1 MSSRPAGAGLHGQ
14 TLNLLD
20 NLAYKTISS
29 GRISVSVHETHYIS
43 TTYIPVTVFVPA
55 TETQKKELQRYAV
68 KQIHPRV
75 ILRDCQNLQ
84 SLAVRFVVQIPV
96 VVHYV
101 AVLAAE
107 MHVEVSQVPLKLVLS
122 LLKIRP

>member
-1 MSSRPAGAGLHGQ
+1 M
-14 TLNLLD
+14 
-20 NLAYKTISS
+20 
-29 GRISVSVHETHYIS
+29 S
-43 TTYIPVTVFVPA
+43 TTYTPVAVFVSA

-68 KQIHPRV
+68 KQIHPRA
-75 ILRDCQNLQ
+75 IPRDCQYLQ
-84 SLAVRFVVQIPV
+84 LFAVRFVVQIPV

-107 MHVEVSQVPLKLVLS
+107 MHVEVFQVPLTPALS